1 MLNIEKLIP
10 HLQTIAIDSGLNLVS
25 AILILIIGWIVA
37 GWAARWTRAGLNRV
51 PQFDETLKPLLVST
65 VRYLIVAI
73 TIIAV
78 LQRFGVQTA
87 SLIAV
92 MGAAGLAVGLA
103 MQGTLSNVAAG
114 VMLLILRPFR
124 IGDYIDVSGTGGTV
138 REIGLFTTTLAT
150 ADLVYVSMPNA
161 SIFNS
166 VIVNYSREP
175 VRRINFTVG
184 IDYEDDID
192 KAQQIALDILNNDEK
207 ILKDPAPMVP
217 VANLGESSVD
227 LYIRCWVRNSDY
239 WDRMFYLQ
247 KAVKQAFDAA
257 GISIPFPQ
265 RVVTMRQA
273 NGASDAEKEAAAKA
287 GGGAD

>member
-1 MLNIEKLIP
+1 MRY
-10 HLQTIAIDSGLNLVS
+10 T
-25 AILILIIGWIVA
+25 IVA
-37 GWAARWTRAGLNRV
+37 V
-51 PQFDETLKPLLVST
+51 
-65 VRYLIVAI
+65 
-73 TIIAV
+73 TILAV

-114 VMLLILRPFR
+114 VMLLILRPFH

-166 VIVNYSREP
+166 IIINYSREP

-192 KAQQIALDILNNDEK
+192 KAQQIALEILSNDEK
-207 ILKDPAPMVP
+207 ILKDPTPIVP
-217 VANLGESSVD
+217 VSNLGESSVD
-227 LYIRCWVRNSDY
+227 LYIRCWVRTPDY
-239 WDRMFYLQ
+239 WDRLFHLQ
-247 KAVKQAFDAA
+247 KTVKQAFDAA

-265 RVVTMRQA
+265 RVITLRQA
-273 NGASDAEKEAAAKA
+273 NGASGAEVKTPNKADGAAS
-287 GGGAD
+287 